1 VPLRFTLRHGDIVE
15 IITSAKR
22 KPSKDWL
29 KVAKTS
35 RARSKIRQWVKNEE
49 RTRSITLGKD
59 MLEKELRHLHLNVSQ
74 QMKQDSLLQIAREFS
89 FQQGEDLLAAIGFGK
104 ISIKQII
111 NRIAP
116 RPEVEKDQDQIP
128 LELPKKP
135 QKTKPAGGVV
145 IQGVDDVLIRFGRCC
160 APLPGD
166 PIIGFITRGRGI
178 TVHGRSCPRVANED
192 PDRLVEVL
200 WEKDRGAYYPVKVEI
215 SSTDDKGMLAQVSTA
230 ITSAE
235 SNILKAEAYT
245 TLDKKAF
252 YNFTIEVVDARHLQ
266 KVLSGIKKIKGV
278 LQVTRVYH

>member
-1 VPLRFTLRHGDIVE
+1 
-15 IITSAKR
+15 
-22 KPSKDWL
+22 
-29 KVAKTS
+29 
-35 RARSKIRQWVKNEE
+35 
-49 RTRSITLGKD
+49 
-59 MLEKELRHLHLNVSQ
+59 
-74 QMKQDSLLQIAREFS
+74 MKQDSLLQIAREFS
-89 FQQGEDLLAAIGFGK
+89 FQQGEDLLAAIGFGR

-116 RPEVEKDQDQIP
+116 RPEAEKDQDLIHLDP
-128 LELPKKP
+128 PKKP
-135 QKTKPAGGVV
+135 HKTKPAGGVV

-178 TVHGRSCPRVANED
+178 TVHGRSCPRVAHED
-192 PDRLVEVL
+192 PERLVEVL

-266 KVLSGIKKIKGV
+266 TVLSGIKKIKGV